1 MPSEKQKMDAL
12 REIAH
17 IGAGNASNSLSEM
30 TGSNIDVEFPE
41 IQKYDIEEVPEI
53 LGDKDEIVTAASI
66 QMHTELAEADNNNL
80 GRIALI
86 MDYDS
91 SKKLASMISPIDED
105 KEGLT
110 EMDISSLKE
119 LENVLAGTCLEAI
132 SEMIDREF
140 YESTP
145 FFHVDMMGAVMQGM
159 VLDMVETHDE
169 IIVFKTRFRCTE
181 EVNAYFMFFFTETG
195 YKAIIDN
202 IDDFTK

>member
-1 MPSEKQKMDAL
+1 MNSQEEKMDAL

-17 IGAGNASNSLSEM
+17 IGAGNASNSLSQM
-30 TGSNIDVEFPE
+30 TGKNIDVDFPE
-41 IQKYDIEEVPEI
+41 IKKHRIEKVPEI
-53 LGDKDEIVTAASI
+53 LGDQDQLVTAASI
-66 QMHTELAEADNNNL
+66 QMHTELNGERKDNL

-91 SKKLASMISPIDED
+91 SKKLATIISPEEED

-132 SEMIDREF
+132 SDVIDYKL

-145 FFHVDMMGAVMQGM
+145 FFHVDMVGAVMQGM

-169 IIVFKTRFRCTE
+169 ILVFKTQFSTDE
-181 EVNAYFMFFFTETG
+181 EIDAYFMFFFTEDG
-195 YKAIIDN
+195 YECIIENLDQ
-202 IDDFTK
+202 FK

>member
-1 MPSEKQKMDAL
+1 MPSQEEKMDAL

-30 TGSNIDVEFPE
+30 AGTNIEVEFPE
-41 IQKYDIEEVPEI
+41 IEKYPIEDVPDII
-53 LGDKDEIVTAASI
+53 GKKDDIVTAASI
-66 QMHTELAEADNNNL
+66 QMHTELAEADDNNL

-86 MDYDS
+86 IDYEG
-91 SKKLASMISPIDED
+91 SKELASMISPVDED
-105 KEGLT
+105 AEGLT

-132 SEMIDREF
+132 SDMIGRDL

-169 IIVFKTRFRCTE
+169 IIVFKTRFQCTE
-181 EVNAYFMFFFTETG
+181 EVNAYFMFFFTEKG
-195 YKAIIDN
+195 YEAIIDN
-202 IDDFTK
+202 IEEF